1 MCYFFESP
9 NGRDVPLKER
19 LLLFYPN
26 VTLCDDICKIVGVNL
41 TSMKAICE
49 CKLKE
54 LLDETKDAT
63 KLVGLD
69 FGNIIESVSI
79 DVIKCYK
86 TLFQFK
92 YLVKCYGGFIS
103 MILIIAQTICVIIV
117 ANISMYII
125 RRTTFNI
132 LGNYTI
138 FLRNQTKNNFPPKK
152 YVCGSKNFKLIDN
165 SSIVNKSKSKGS
177 LLDFKNQGKSQKNL
191 LKTNKKKPKNMIT
204 FNDKIKSNK
213 KLIKSNKIK
222 NNKYLNNSSM
232 PLKNE
237 INLEQYLMTS
247 LDELEFDELIDKEN
261 RAFMR
266 MFLDRLKVSQMIV
279 DLFCNKN
286 WIVPKSI
293 KLIFFIVMIDL
304 YLVVNALFYNEAY
317 ITNLYYLDKEENF
330 FTFVPRSLNRIIYT
344 SVASSVLD
352 FIISL
357 LFPTENKIKKILI
370 RKKKNIT
377 EMKNKVFVSMKNII
391 NNYWI
396 FIIISY
402 ILTIFSWYYI
412 SCFNNVYPY
421 LKIEWIKSSIF
432 IFIIMQIISI
442 FGCFLFAFLRYLS
455 IKCKSEKLY
464 RTSNYFFN

>member
-177 LLDFKNQGKSQKNL
+177 LLDFKNQGKSQKN
-191 LKTNKKKPKNMIT
+191 
-204 FNDKIKSNK
+204 F
-213 KLIKSNKIK
+213 
-222 NNKYLNNSSM
+222 
-232 PLKNE
+232 
-237 INLEQYLMTS
+237 
-247 LDELEFDELIDKEN
+247 
-261 RAFMR
+261 
-266 MFLDRLKVSQMIV
+266 
-279 DLFCNKN
+279 
-286 WIVPKSI
+286 
-293 KLIFFIVMIDL
+293 
-304 YLVVNALFYNEAY
+304 
-317 ITNLYYLDKEENF
+317 
-330 FTFVPRSLNRIIYT
+330 
-344 SVASSVLD
+344 
-352 FIISL
+352 
-357 LFPTENKIKKILI
+357 
-370 RKKKNIT
+370 
-377 EMKNKVFVSMKNII
+377 
-391 NNYWI
+391 
-396 FIIISY
+396 
-402 ILTIFSWYYI
+402 
-412 SCFNNVYPY
+412 
-421 LKIEWIKSSIF
+421 
-432 IFIIMQIISI
+432 
-442 FGCFLFAFLRYLS
+442 
-455 IKCKSEKLY
+455 
-464 RTSNYFFN
+464 